1 MEYPGSLLFFTY
13 ADTKYDFF
21 AVPYAYFA
29 LRNNPHARVEICLED
44 VQSFFL
50 RQREAVEALEKIFPG
65 RALFR
70 QSDVVGSHRN
80 IVPNT
85 VRFVEQPVWIS
96 EYIYIGDI
104 DLLVFDDV
112 LKIHLELIED
122 NKLPFSNILRR
133 EHAESKAPR
142 LSGLHFCKY
151 SDYYPLPDVDDLSL
165 DLVNDEHV
173 LYEIMKRK
181 GYMVPI
187 EFQTR
192 PECGIHM
199 SLNRD
204 PIGRSTGP
212 ATLNYSTSGTHG
224 WGGRHYYS
232 RLLEQIVEEGFAPLI
247 QKLDF
252 DFRVLLL
259 AAEALATNQLRKLH
273 RAACAYFIDKRL
285 IISDDKASMKDL
297 LDRRANLIRE
307 KDFAGAEVL
316 GLKSLVLWPRNVE
329 ILFKQAWLW
338 LVMGSVERAVEIL
351 DHLVDLP
358 GGTEYLS
365 KSDLLDSK
373 REQINSILAGAALLR
388 RLGK

>member
-1 MEYPGSLLFFTY
+1 MEPIGSLLFFTY

-29 LRNNPHARVEICLED
+29 LRNNPKARVEICLED
-44 VQSFFL
+44 VQSFFS
-50 RQREAVEALEKIFPG
+50 RQGEAVATLDKIFPG

-70 QSDVVGSHRN
+70 QSNVALSHKN

-85 VRFVEQPVWIS
+85 VRFVEHPVWSS
-96 EYIYIGDI
+96 EFIYIGDI

-112 LKIHLELIED
+112 LQIHLRLIEE
-122 NKLPFSNILRR
+122 NKIPFSNILRR
-133 EHAESKAPR
+133 EHAESNAPR
-142 LSGLHFCKY
+142 LSGLHFCRY
-151 SDYYPLPDVDDLSL
+151 SDYYPLPKIEDLSL
-165 DLVNDEHV
+165 SVVNDEHV

-181 GYMVPI
+181 GNMVPV
-187 EFQTR
+187 EFQVR

-204 PIGRSTGP
+204 PVGRSTGP

-224 WGGRHYYS
+224 WGGRHYYG
-232 RLLEQIVEEGFAPLI
+232 RLLEQIAEEGFSLLMP
-247 QKLDF
+247 KLDLE
-252 DFRVLLL
+252 FRILLL

-285 IISDDKASMKDL
+285 LVSEDKLSIKDL
-297 LDRRANLIRE
+297 FDRRADLIRE
-307 KDFAGAEVL
+307 KDFVGAEAL
-316 GLKSLVLWPRNVE
+316 GLKSLVLWPRNIEV
-329 ILFKQAWLW
+329 LFKQAWLW
-338 LVMGSVERAVEIL
+338 LVVGSVDRAVEVL

-358 GGTEYLS
+358 GGGEYLS
-365 KSDLLDSK
+365 KTDLLDSK
-373 REQINSILAGAALLR
+373 REQLNSTPTGSALLR